1 MTCDKYEHFSSL
13 LQILSMKLIGD
24 EPIPSSSKQ
33 HQPAIKTEPK
43 NCMPSPSET
52 ASSNNSLLVNL
63 LKKEGGEMPGEHP
76 PEKKRRKMS
85 SLSPGGGRPSA
96 SSGLPSSSS
105 SQRASCPSL
114 AGLAERLQA
123 EAQAEQAQL
132 LAAQQALLLSQQ
144 QQQLQQGSHKA
155 HKSSSSPHSSA
166 SPSSLEYSRTLNQ
179 FNTRIHSVAS
189 SSQQPE
195 SKHLMGPP
203 AAKTPASIAGGS
215 GGSSHTYHSKQ
226 RDMFNSSTNQQLQ
239 VGQEMTIFP
248 FS

>member
-1 MTCDKYEHFSSL
+1 
-13 LQILSMKLIGD
+13 MKLIGD
-24 EPIPSSSKQ
+24 EPIASSSK
-33 HQPAIKTEPK
+33 QPAIKTEPK

-85 SLSPGGGRPSA
+85 SLSPGVGRPST

-144 QQQLQQGSHKA
+144 QQQQLQQGSHKA
-155 HKSSSSPHSSA
+155 HKSSSSSPHSSA

-189 SSQQPE
+189 SSQQPD

-203 AAKTPASIAGGS
+203 AAKTPASIT
-215 GGSSHTYHSKQ
+215 GGSSGSSHSYHSKQ

-239 VGQEMTIFP
+239 VRQEMTIFL
-248 FS
+248 SHKTYL